1 MATLNFIRGTIR
13 GRIGQFVGSSW
24 KGMSYIKTFTKPG
37 NPRTAAQVA
46 VRTVFQNVSRAAKL
60 IYKNVLKPHTFPRPR
75 RQTAYNRMIQ
85 INKPMFDAKEWKPER
100 LKIFEGPLGNPGIT
114 SAVLENPGTP
124 NEDVLLSFDT
134 ASGEGTDKAVMVIYD
149 ETTGT
154 ALSAEGTRFDG
165 ELEIKLK
172 TISPVNPAKL
182 HAYLVFSKPPVDGT
196 GETGQVSNTAYAKV
210 TL

>member
-1 MATLNFIRGTIR
+1 MARLNFIRGTIH
-13 GRIGQFVGSSW
+13 GKIGQFVGSSW
-24 KGMSYIKTFTKPG
+24 KGKNYIKLFTKPG
-37 NPRTAAQVA
+37 NPRTADQVA
-46 VRTVFQNVSRAAKL
+46 VRTVFQNVSHVAKL
-60 IYKNVLKPHTFPRPR
+60 IYRNVLKPYTFPKPR
-75 RQTAYNRMIQ
+75 RQSAYNRMIQ
-85 INKPMFDAKEWKPER
+85 INKPMFEGKEWKPER
-100 LKIFEGPLGNPGIT
+100 LKIFEGPLGNPGII

-134 ASGEGTDKAVMVIYD
+134 ASGEGTDRAVMVVYD

-182 HAYLVFSKPPVDGT
+182 HAYLVFSQPPLEGT
-196 GETGQVSNTAYAKV
+196 GEKGQVSNTAYSKV
-210 TL
+210 TP